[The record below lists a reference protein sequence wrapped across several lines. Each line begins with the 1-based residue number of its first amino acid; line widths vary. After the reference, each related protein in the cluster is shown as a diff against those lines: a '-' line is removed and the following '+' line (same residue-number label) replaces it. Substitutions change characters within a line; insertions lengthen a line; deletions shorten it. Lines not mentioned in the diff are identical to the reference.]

1 MSTHEAKHAEVKDND
16 VPKIKAIRGL
26 ANLMTYQPIERAA
39 SINKDPTFYIMKYYI
54 SQTVVELVDGRLTG
68 REVVLTRA
76 DAKVDKDSARLQN
89 IKLFKSKLE
98 ALGIPNLH
106 VNKYEK
112 KRYNKLIREQ
122 NKYRKTVSLTVAD
135 IARMTKEADTELNS
149 NGGD

>member
-1 MSTHEAKHAEVKDND
+1 
-16 VPKIKAIRGL
+16 
-26 ANLMTYQPIERAA
+26 
-39 SINKDPTFYIMKYYI
+39 MKYYI
-54 SQTVVELVDGRLTG
+54 TQSIVEVVDGRLTG

-76 DAKVDKDSARLQN
+76 DAKVDKDGARLQN
-89 IKLFKSKLE
+89 VKMFMHKLK

-106 VNKYEK
+106 INKYEK

-122 NKYRKTVSLTVAD
+122 NKHRKTVSLTVAD

>member
-1 MSTHEAKHAEVKDND
+1 MS
-16 VPKIKAIRGL
+16 
-26 ANLMTYQPIERAA
+26 
-39 SINKDPTFYIMKYYI
+39 KYYI
-54 SQTVVELVDGRLTG
+54 SQTVVEFVDGRLTG